1 MKNILLVALVV
12 CGCLTSTWAQC
23 KLGYDQIDEF
33 DSTRMVSSLPVSC
46 GYMIPSK
53 FETAEG
59 PKLIDEA
66 KLLFSY
72 AEHDSINSFFL
83 TIAIQEYN
91 YESIDPGFNVLFKLS
106 DSTEILAL
114 YNTPDV
120 GEFDKTTNMR
130 LYQHT
135 VIIPLDFFNRLT
147 FCYIEK
153 IRIEYKKRKRTL
165 TLSKEQQKELQK
177 AIHCVGKAVDL
188 FPVKP

>member
-1 MKNILLVALVV
+1 MRKILLLALAI
-12 CGCLTSTWAQC
+12 CSYLAPAAAQC
-23 KLGYDQIDEF
+23 KLGYDQVDEF
-33 DSTRMVSSLPVSC
+33 DSTRMVSSLPVTC
-46 GYMIPSK
+46 GYLIPSK

-59 PKLIDEA
+59 PKLIEEA

-72 AEHDSINSFFL
+72 AEHDSINSFFM

-91 YESIDPGFNVLFKLS
+91 YESIDPGFNVLLKLS

-114 YNTPDV
+114 YNTPDA

-135 VIIPLDFFNRLT
+135 IVIPLDFFNRLT
-147 FCYIEK
+147 FCYVEK

-177 AIHCVGKAVDL
+177 AIHCVGQAVDL
-188 FPVKP
+188 FPIKP